1 VTVCAGFKSTFGVV
15 LGADSQETIGT
26 MKFGAPK
33 LVIMPSVGAPEDK
46 VRMMFAGAGNGAFI
60 DKLIEKMW
68 EAALRGPEMSMQ
80 KVFDRVED
88 ANIEWHRKIWEACVG
103 GNRPEAE
110 ILVAIYT
117 DRCVNLYRVEGPII
131 SPVDHYAF
139 VGIGGELGTFLA
151 EHLNSDSSGIE
162 EDIGD
167 AIYILENVKTY
178 VDACGGDTQ
187 LAALMLDGSIQQMN
201 SRDSDTLAKAMI
213 SMSRNIYYL
222 FSLARDLNTR
232 KVDIDRSARATAR
245 EIHRIRAEL
254 RKQLRRTIRV
264 SPRLKS
270 AVDVYY
276 RKISWP
282 PTRDSKIEGE

>member
-1 VTVCAGFKSTFGVV
+1 
-15 LGADSQETIGT
+15 
-26 MKFGAPK
+26 
-33 LVIMPSVGAPEDK
+33 
-46 VRMMFAGAGNGAFI
+46 MMFTGAGNGAFI

-88 ANIEWHRKIWEACVG
+88 ANIEWHRRIWEACVG
-103 GNRPEAE
+103 ANRPEAE
-110 ILVAIYT
+110 ILVAIYA

-213 SMSRNIYYL
+213 SMSRDIYYL

-232 KVDIDRSARATAR
+232 KADIDRSAQATAR

-254 RKQLRRTIRV
+254 RKQVRRTIRV

-282 PTRDSKIEGE
+282 PTRNSKIEGE